1 MLHNVIT
8 VVCFEFQVSAEDGDM
23 GENGQVNYHIEQPTI
38 GITYFQIDS
47 ASGLVTTARTFDR
60 EEKRSYQIRITGRD
74 GGPNRKEAER
84 LMGFCQVEIQI
95 DDVNDNA
102 PVFSNTPY
110 RTNIKED
117 LEKGNFVL
125 HVSASDKDAGS
136 NSLITYSF
144 ETPNDQFTISNT
156 TGVIT
161 TKSALT
167 SLKYQFTVISR
178 DNGDP
183 PQSSK
188 AAVIISV
195 YKVGKDPPK
204 FTQNVYTARVR
215 EDAKQGHIIT
225 RVQATSSDP
234 NDMIFYTIVNFPQP
248 VHIDP
253 LQGIVKTK
261 HPLDYELAPNYTV
274 HIQAQDT
281 QDPPLL
287 SFTRLEILVEDV
299 NDSPPEFPVSK
310 YEGQVAENAPIGS
323 SVLEVKAKDP
333 DKGEN
338 GRVKYKFSESTTR
351 LIYDSFDLDPLTG
364 LISTKKKFDRERT
377 GRYNLVVEARDH
389 GKFPKWSSCLVN
401 VIISDQNDNAPTF
414 EHPVYNASVFEDAAR
429 DTSVLQVSALDDDIG
444 NNALVNYYIT
454 AGNTRAA
461 FAINKDLGQIVVAS
475 SLDRET
481 QEFYKLKIRA
491 HDGKNADTA
500 VVNIHVKDVNDNN
513 PAFVNHTYVAYVY
526 ENRPAGSTVA
536 TLSAADKDL
545 GLGGEFTF
553 SIGGQGTDA
562 FEIDPITGVMKTI
575 KPLDREVKARYDFL
589 AFATDNPGAESR
601 RTGSCDV
608 VVWIRDINDNPPRF
622 PDDVY
627 EGNVKENLKEGAHVM
642 IISAVDKDDPNE
654 NGNAV
659 MTYELIDDSDGH
671 FRIDRDSGAISTRT
685 KLDREEDDRYRL
697 VVNAT
702 DRGQPSLWGQVE
714 VMIRV
719 TDDNDHPPRFLEQI
733 FFASVFENVSIDSS
747 VMRLKATDE
756 DIGINARLRYSII
769 QGGTEGVGDGSRMFR
784 IEEDTGVLKVARS
797 LDYESTKEYKLTVKV
812 SHLIVI
818 RVVLSVWEVAG
829 LCYSARHFILT
840 ILHIGAI
847 KRIRH
852 LINILF
858 KAKSTSLVQPY
869 IYCCNVVWRN
879 CNKGLSEKLQ
889 RLQNRAA
896 RTLMSASC
904 DSNLDDLFRA
914 LGRRRLYYQRV
925 EQYILMFKTLQDTYI
940 VTK

>member
-1 MLHNVIT
+1 MFVLHNVIT
-8 VVCFEFQVSAEDGDM
+8 VVRFEFQVSAEDGDM

-144 ETPNDQFTISNT
+144 ESPNDQFTISNT

-167 SLKYQFTVISR
+167 SLKYQFTVIAR
-178 DNGDP
+178 DNGYP

-526 ENRPAGSTVA
+526 ENRPSGSTVA

-545 GLGGEFTF
+545 GLGGDFTF

-685 KLDREEDDRYRL
+685 KLNREEDDRYRL

-719 TDDNDHPPRFLEQI
+719 TDDNDHPPRFVEQI
-733 FFASVFENVSIDSS
+733 FFASVLENVSIDSS

-769 QGGTEGVGDGSRMFR
+769 QGGTEGVGYGSRMFR

-812 SHLIVI
+812 SHLIRI
-818 RVVLSVWEVAG
+818 RVV
-829 LCYSARHFILT
+829 
-840 ILHIGAI
+840 I
-847 KRIRH
+847 KCVGGPWVV
-852 LINILF
+852 LF
-858 KAKSTSLVQPY
+858 S
-869 IYCCNVVWRN
+869 
-879 CNKGLSEKLQ
+879 
-889 RLQNRAA
+889 
-896 RTLMSASC
+896 
-904 DSNLDDLFRA
+904 
-914 LGRRRLYYQRV
+914 
-925 EQYILMFKTLQDTYI
+925 KTLHSQNSSHWCN
-940 VTK
+940 

>member
-23 GENGQVNYHIEQPTI
+23 GENGQVNYHIERPTI
-38 GITYFQIDS
+38 GIPYFQIDS
-47 ASGLVTTARTFDR
+47 ASGLVTTAMTFDR

-161 TKSALT
+161 TKSVLT
-167 SLKYQFTVISR
+167 SLKYQFTVIAR

-188 AAVIISV
+188 AAVFISV

-215 EDAKQGHIIT
+215 EDAKPGHIIT

-234 NDMIFYTIVNFPQP
+234 NDIFYTIVNFPQP

-333 DKGEN
+333 DRGEN

-454 AGNTRAA
+454 AGNTRAS

-513 PAFVNHTYVAYVY
+513 PVFVNHTYVAYVY

-627 EGNVKENLKEGAHVM
+627 EGSVKENLKEGAHVM

-685 KLDREEDDRYRL
+685 KLDREDDDRYRL

-719 TDDNDHPPRFLEQI
+719 TDDNDHPPRFVEQI

-756 DIGINARLRYSII
+756 DIGINARLRYSIT

-812 SHLIVI
+812 SHLILI
-818 RVVLSVWEVAG
+818 RVV
-829 LCYSARHFILT
+829 
-840 ILHIGAI
+840 I
-847 KRIRH
+847 KCVGDRWVV
-852 LINILF
+852 LF
-858 KAKSTSLVQPY
+858 S
-869 IYCCNVVWRN
+869 
-879 CNKGLSEKLQ
+879 
-889 RLQNRAA
+889 
-896 RTLMSASC
+896 
-904 DSNLDDLFRA
+904 
-914 LGRRRLYYQRV
+914 
-925 EQYILMFKTLQDTYI
+925 KTLYSHNSSHWCN
-940 VTK
+940 